1 MYQRIMAAIDS
12 NYANSNV
19 LATAIEVA
27 VKFQAQLALC
37 HALDDTILAQKGV
50 PQVVFP
56 EGMRSI
62 EASLRSSA
70 QEFLM
75 AAADVARAQG
85 VEPEIRLV
93 DSETEHVP
101 EMLAR
106 AAEDWQADLLVL
118 GGHGSQGVERLLGG
132 SVAEQL
138 VRKAGVS
145 LLLVRS

>member
-75 AAADVARAQG
+75 AAADVALTVTDNLSLWQVTSAG
-85 VEPEIRLV
+85 TAISRL
-93 DSETEHVP
+93 
-101 EMLAR
+101 
-106 AAEDWQADLLVL
+106 
-118 GGHGSQGVERLLGG
+118 G
-132 SVAEQL
+132 
-138 VRKAGVS
+138 AG
-145 LLLVRS
+145 LKLRRST

>member
-12 NYANSNV
+12 DFATSKV
-19 LATAIEVA
+19 LATAVEVA
-27 VKFQAQLALC
+27 EKFGARLVLC

-56 EGMRSI
+56 EGISPI
-62 EASLRSSA
+62 EKSLRHGA
-70 QEFLM
+70 TEFLTL
-75 AAADVARAQG
+75 AAEIARARG
-85 VEPEIRLV
+85 LEAEIRLV
-93 DSETEHVP
+93 DSGTEHVP

-106 AAEDWQADLLVL
+106 AAAEYQADLLVV
-118 GGHGSQGVERLLGG
+118 GAHGSQGVERLFGG

>member
-1 MYQRIMAAIDS
+1 MYQCIMAAIDS
-12 NYANSNV
+12 DFAISKV
-19 LATAIEVA
+19 LETAVEVA
-27 VKFQAQLALC
+27 GKFGARLVLC

-56 EGMRSI
+56 EGISPI
-62 EASLRSSA
+62 ENSLRHGA
-70 QEFLM
+70 TEFLSL
-75 AAADVARAQG
+75 AAGIARARG
-85 VEPEIRLV
+85 VETEIRLV

-106 AAEDWQADLLVL
+106 AAAECQADLLVV
-118 GGHGSQGVERLLGG
+118 GSHASQGVERLFGG

-138 VRKAGVS
+138 VRKAGIS